1 MGSVKIRTNS
11 GVRMSAPIDTTAELD
26 KVIKFLVAER
36 EPKDVPSVPSAVS
49 QEDDGVSEEVVAVIA
64 AAVAMMYGGQGRAKI
79 KSIRRAG
86 GRSAWANAGVLDN
99 TRPF

>member
-36 EPKDVPSVPSAVS
+36 EALLKAEAKPKKKTVG
-49 QEDDGVSEEVVAVIA
+49 ETIKDDLSTGFEA
-64 AAVAMMYGGQGRAKI
+64 ARLRG
-79 KSIRRAG
+79 
-86 GRSAWANAGVLDN
+86 
-99 TRPF
+99 